1 MSSFFTQRHLLFDS
15 LCEHPYGLT
24 VRQLIPLLHPDPNKK
39 PAEPESSVRVL
50 ISRFNYKLAAFNS
63 PFRIK
68 RTTLGRYALW
78 VRRVRR

>member
-1 MSSFFTQRHLLFDS
+1 MTDFRTQRNLLFDS

-24 VRQLIPLLHPDPNKK
+24 VRKLALILYPGD
-39 PAEPESSVRVL
+39 ESANHIQSVRVL

-78 VRRVRR
+78 VRRVRK